1 MRSRTAKSVPMTI
14 FRIGIVK
21 KVLYLHFGHAPD
33 NLKAMA
39 IKAMAISSSQ
49 IMKCFKISVWWWVFA
64 LLAIPSCSE
73 ELPVNP
79 SGSQNLI
86 KKTIRV
92 SGDPQL
98 RSALQEDGSS
108 VSWAADDAITV
119 LPTAPTISLPPQ
131 GLALRWN
138 SKAA

>member
-1 MRSRTAKSVPMTI
+1 MII
-14 FRIGIVK
+14 FWIGIVK

-33 NLKAMA
+33 NF
-39 IKAMAISSSQ
+39 KAMAISSSQ

-108 VSWAADDAITV
+108 VSSV
-119 LPTAPTISLPPQ
+119 
-131 GLALRWN
+131 GVGGE
-138 SKAA
+138 